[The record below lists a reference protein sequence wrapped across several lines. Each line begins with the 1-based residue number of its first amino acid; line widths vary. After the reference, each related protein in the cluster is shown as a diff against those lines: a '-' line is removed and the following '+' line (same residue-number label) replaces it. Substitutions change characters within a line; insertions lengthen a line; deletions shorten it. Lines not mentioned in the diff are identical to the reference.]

1 MSMSTGDKFTLEAH
15 QNRVFLNRLNELAKK
30 RHEKDLEA
38 WEQRRDEWNQVHGAL
53 YGKKAA
59 PFQEAPPPQPPQIT
73 SLTQEDDLLVAFR
86 NEIWYGLT
94 FNMEETKS
102 KHLPIPTLNLM
113 QSMQITWTWKRH
125 KFHLL
130 RDGNAVHLHE
140 VKQCR
145 RIANKNFAAG
155 DYSSSHQQLTFCY
168 FLQMSSLKSW
178 TTRRT
183 LRISWGWCCRTCSS
197 SLKLAGK
204 SCFLFPWSKN
214 S

>member
-30 RHEKDLEA
+30 RHEKEFEA
-38 WEQRRDEWNQVHGAL
+38 WEERRDEWNRVHGTL

-59 PFQEAPPPQPPQIT
+59 PFQEAPPQAPPQIT

-113 QSMQITWTWKRH
+113 QSMQITWT
-125 KFHLL
+125 
-130 RDGNAVHLHE
+130 
-140 VKQCR
+140 
-145 RIANKNFAAG
+145 
-155 DYSSSHQQLTFCY
+155 
-168 FLQMSSLKSW
+168 
-178 TTRRT
+178 
-183 LRISWGWCCRTCSS
+183 
-197 SLKLAGK
+197 
-204 SCFLFPWSKN
+204 
-214 S
+214 